1 MVSYRHKG
9 ETRMNKLIIA
19 LSVACASAC
28 VFAADSNAVTPY
40 ENLKTTS
47 LDWFDVRA
55 TNLSNPIG
63 CTQFGDGSITVD
75 GDAMVVDSELGK
87 PVTFRANNATD
98 KEIVTVT
105 IKMAASTVPE
115 LPLLR
120 GAKVA
125 FAISG
130 EDTARKYYVCLGGRD
145 WVALEGTPVVDET
158 DYELVVRFDNRD
170 TTKKVQ
176 FALKDGNVETILRNN
191 GAEWSEYGNT
201 AVASQ
206 LAVDLVGSGKV
217 AFLTGNQIQID
228 TEVVVDPDVGRIDV
242 PEADAQLLATAFG
255 CDVKTALG
263 KNAKDEYGL
272 DMKVGT
278 AYAVGLIQNVNGEMK
293 AVAKGID
300 IKADATAKIGTEIP
314 VKFGDFV
321 PQPPKGVQ
329 LKYQLFGNTGSA
341 EWKPVGDQVS
351 EIDAIK
357 IPANDV
363 TGSNAYRYFKVV
375 TTVIPAN

>member
-1 MVSYRHKG
+1 
-9 ETRMNKLIIA
+9 MNKLIIA

-75 GDAMVVDSELGK
+75 GDAMVVDSEMGK
-87 PVTFRANNATD
+87 PVTFTADAATD

-115 LPLLR
+115 LQSLT

-130 EDTARKYYVCLGGRD
+130 EDTARKYYVWLGGPE

-170 TTKKVQ
+170 SVKKVQ
-176 FALKDGNVETILRNN
+176 FAVGETILKDENDETWLSY
-191 GAEWSEYGNT
+191 GAT

-206 LAVDLVGSGKV
+206 LSVDLIGSGKV
-217 AFLTGNQIQID
+217 AFLTGNQIRID
-228 TEVVVDPDVGRIDV
+228 TEVVADPKLGPIEI
-242 PEADAQLLATAFG
+242 PEADAKLLAKDATLATALAA
-255 CDVKTALG
+255 DASK
-263 KNAKDEYGL
+263 YGFPEN
-272 DMKVGT
+272 KFTVGT
-278 AYAVGLIQNVNGEMK
+278 AYAIGLIKAENGEMTKQADGIVVK
-293 AVAKGID
+293 AS
-300 IKADATAKIGTEIP
+300 ATAKVGDDNMLP
-314 VKFGDFV
+314 VEFVGFTPKAQGDNV
-321 PQPPKGVQ
+321 VLSYRLQGKVNDDGEWEDVD
-329 LKYQLFGNTGSA
+329 GSA
-341 EWKPVGDQVS
+341 TTDIED
-351 EIDAIK
+351 IK

-363 TGSNAYRYFKVV
+363 TGDKKYRYFKVV
-375 TTVIPAN
+375 TTVGVPANTNK

>member
-1 MVSYRHKG
+1 
-9 ETRMNKLIIA
+9 MNKLIIA

-28 VFAADSNAVTPY
+28 VFADITPY

-47 LDWFDVRA
+47 LDWFGVNA
-55 TNLSNPIG
+55 TNLDNPTG
-63 CTQFGDGSITVD
+63 CERSGAGSITAEGGV
-75 GDAMVVDSELGK
+75 MVVDSELNK
-87 PVTFRANNATD
+87 PVTFMATKAAD

-115 LPLLR
+115 LPSLTD
-120 GAKVA
+120 AKVA
-125 FAISG
+125 FAIAG
-130 EDTARKYYVCLGGRD
+130 AEDTRSYKAWLGGGD
-145 WVALEGTPVVDET
+145 WVTLDGDMVADET
-158 DYELVVRFDNRD
+158 EYQLVVRFDNRD

-176 FALKDGNVETILRNN
+176 FALKNENSETILKN
-191 GAEWSEYGNT
+191 GTADWSEYGNT

-228 TEVVVDPDVGRIDV
+228 TEVVVDPDVGKIDI
-242 PEADAQLLATAFG
+242 PEADAQLLAENFG
-255 CDVKTALG
+255 GDVKAALAAPATA
-263 KNAKDEYGL
+263 YGL
-272 DMKVGT
+272 ENMKVGT

-351 EIDAIK
+351 EIGAIK